1 MRGAWMDIKSGALA
15 SGRPGLEETR
25 GGVDGGERTLA
36 PFPQPFPNERPA
48 GGAMVSSAVLIG
60 LGSEIILGCVTDW
73 SPHRDARDMSPV
85 TSRADG
91 VESFGRPWPIVG
103 SVRPVSDKR

>member
-1 MRGAWMDIKSGALA
+1 MRGAWMDIKSAGEWAA
-15 SGRPGLEETR
+15 GFGGDA